1 MAKRPTARIL
11 VIDNDPRVGPDLQGI
26 LDPLGYRVQIA
37 RGVGHNLLDQA
48 ITLAQ
53 RFRPHVAIVD
63 VRLLDEYTDDRSGL
77 ALLNGL
83 QSARSILYSAY
94 LKPEV
99 TREAHSGAASWV
111 SKGESPQH
119 LLDEVARVA
128 RETCRG
134 DLHLDRPRGLSS
146 PRIVE
151 ALFGPESDVPVDEV
165 EDVLGRLFPENDEI
179 SLEVLGP
186 TVVSPHTVPRGRSV
200 VLKVQADG
208 LEPVVVKLAPSRRI
222 RDEERNYQEHAR
234 GRLVGQFYA
243 QLERIVEFWDLGGA
257 TYNFLG
263 SSLKALPSFAD
274 FYRNERGGLVILRP
288 LAHFFQE
295 VWGRHYAQPLQEKSV
310 PLFEVYGRAL
320 RLKERLE
327 NFGHQEEKWAF
338 PGLSVSLTNPVPWA
352 LRHANDSLIP
362 DSRQAITH
370 GDLHGD
376 NLFVDSEH
384 AWAIDFERTGPGHI
398 LRDFIELEV
407 DIVTRLV
414 SFPGHDLS
422 RLYEL
427 AVVLAKPSEP
437 VASIRGTSGLLA
449 EPETRKALGVV
460 AGLRRLAYEV
470 THYQDSREYLWGL
483 LLDTLFV
490 AALAAEGA
498 PQRERALLF
507 GSVLCERLRHWGG
520 EWPPED
526 WPAAGES
533 QTTGNDPKAPAD
545 GQM

>member
-1 MAKRPTARIL
+1 MAKRCTARVL

-26 LDPLGYRVQIA
+26 LEPLGYDVQVA
-37 RGVGHNLLDQA
+37 QGAGQELLDQA
-48 ITLAQ
+48 MTLAHS
-53 RFRPHVAIVD
+53 FRPHVAIVD
-63 VRLLDEYTDDRSGL
+63 VRLLDEYSDDRSGL
-77 ALLNGL
+77 TLLNGL
-83 QSARSILYSAY
+83 QSARCILYSAY

-99 TREAHSGAASWV
+99 TREAHYGAASWV
-111 SKGESPQH
+111 SKGESPQR
-119 LLDEVARVA
+119 LLDEVARAA

-134 DLHLDRPRGLSS
+134 DLHLDRPPGLSS
-146 PRIVE
+146 QHIVE
-151 ALFGPESDVPVDEV
+151 ALFGPESDVPFDEV

-200 VLKVQADG
+200 VLKVQADD

-274 FYRNERGGLVILRP
+274 FYRNERGSLVILRP

-295 VWGRHYAQPLQEKSV
+295 VWSRHYAQPLQEKSM
-310 PLFEVYGRAL
+310 PLFEVYGQAL

-376 NLFVDSEH
+376 NLFVDYEH
-384 AWAIDFERTGPGHI
+384 AWAIDFERTGPGHV
-398 LRDFIELEV
+398 LRDFVELEV
-407 DIVTRLV
+407 DMVTRLV
-414 SFPGHDLS
+414 SFPEHGLS
-422 RLYEL
+422 HLYQL
-427 AVVLAKPSEP
+427 AVVLAEPSIP
-437 VASIRGTSGLLA
+437 ATPFRASAQLLA
-449 EPETRKALGVV
+449 EPETRKALGVI

-470 THYQDSREYLWGL
+470 APYRDFREYLWGL

-490 AALAAEGA
+490 ATLAAEGA
-498 PQRERALLF
+498 PQRERALLL
-507 GSVLCERLRHWGG
+507 GAVLCERLRHWGG
-520 EWPPED
+520 EWPPGD
-526 WPAAGES
+526 WPATGES
-533 QTTGNDPKAPAD
+533 QTTGNDPKVPAD

>member
-1 MAKRPTARIL
+1 
-11 VIDNDPRVGPDLQGI
+11 
-26 LDPLGYRVQIA
+26 
-37 RGVGHNLLDQA
+37 
-48 ITLAQ
+48 
-53 RFRPHVAIVD
+53 
-63 VRLLDEYTDDRSGL
+63 
-77 ALLNGL
+77 
-83 QSARSILYSAY
+83 
-94 LKPEV
+94 
-99 TREAHSGAASWV
+99 
-111 SKGESPQH
+111 
-119 LLDEVARVA
+119 
-128 RETCRG
+128 
-134 DLHLDRPRGLSS
+134 
-146 PRIVE
+146 
-151 ALFGPESDVPVDEV
+151 
-165 EDVLGRLFPENDEI
+165 
-179 SLEVLGP
+179 
-186 TVVSPHTVPRGRSV
+186 
-200 VLKVQADG
+200 
-208 LEPVVVKLAPSRRI
+208 
-222 RDEERNYQEHAR
+222 
-234 GRLVGQFYA
+234 
-243 QLERIVEFWDLGGA
+243 
-257 TYNFLG
+257 
-263 SSLKALPSFAD
+263 
-274 FYRNERGGLVILRP
+274 
-288 LAHFFQE
+288 
-295 VWGRHYAQPLQEKSV
+295 
-310 PLFEVYGRAL
+310 L

-338 PGLSVSLTNPVPWA
+338 PGLSASLTNPVPWA

-414 SFPGHDLS
+414 SFPSHDLS

-437 VASIRGTSGLLA
+437 AASIRGTSGLLA

-470 THYQDSREYLWGL
+470 TDYQDAREYLWGL

-520 EWPPED
+520 EWPPGD
-526 WPAAGES
+526 WPAPGES
-533 QTTGNDPKAPAD
+533 QTTNEAQHAADDPVEYTK
-545 GQM
+545 